1 MIPLPARIVLT
12 AGALIVVAAGAAV
25 ALTAAALHNLWGYD
39 DEDTPDTVR
48 QAWME
53 KRRNRR

>member
-1 MIPLPARIVLT
+1 MIPLPARVVLT
-12 AGALIVVAAGAAV
+12 AGALIVVATSAAV
-25 ALTAAALHNLWGYD
+25 ALTMLGFHNLWAQD

-53 KRRNRR
+53 KRRAGR